1 MDYFTGVES
10 SQDMNEWI
18 QQDSAKHRLEEKET
32 RLMLVAYLF
41 GLCISIDDHTRKS
54 ESGGFE
60 AIVGMKNRKSEE
72 LG

>member
-18 QQDSAKHRLEEKET
+18 QQDSAKHRKET

-60 AIVGMKNRKSEE
+60 AIVGHEK
-72 LG
+72 

>member
-41 GLCISIDDHTRKS
+41 GL
-54 ESGGFE
+54 
-60 AIVGMKNRKSEE
+60 
-72 LG
+72 